1 MNKSSDQSPA
11 VRSLEKRTFTLHLI
25 SQFFHGIAFGTLL
38 LQDIILKKSLFAS
51 DFEITLLVFLT
62 SSAFLFSI
70 YGVEMINRSKN
81 PAATIIIMAAASKV
95 FLLFIPF
102 FEDAGFFIFCI
113 AVMSYIDS
121 MIRPTW
127 NAVYKHNYTEE
138 KRSKLY
144 SYASSLY
151 TIVLLIVITI
161 FGQLLDVDYKI
172 YKIFY
177 PIAGITDFV
186 SLFILA
192 KLVSTGNND
201 YLKEVKKFGAGMSFK
216 LIKDVLIL
224 PVRNLM
230 RIFKDNKSF
239 FRFERNFFFY
249 GMALMIASPAIPIY
263 LVQELNFDYSP
274 ISIAKGLA
282 FHVAMI
288 IFTPLMGRMH
298 GSGKPAKFCG
308 YVFTS
313 LVLFPLLLI
322 SIKYLDNGF
331 LFFSNDI
338 MLFIIFF
345 IFGISMSG
353 VIMSWN
359 LSSIYYSPAAEVS
372 NYQAVHITLTGIRGI
387 FSPFIG
393 FALMELF
400 SISVTFIV
408 SSLLFLFAGI
418 LMFLESRTKD

>member
-1 MNKSSDQSPA
+1 MNKSSNQSPA
-11 VRSLEKRTFTLHLI
+11 ILSLEKRTFTLHLI

-51 DFEITLLVFLT
+51 DFEITLLIFLT

-70 YGVEMINRSKN
+70 YGVEMINRSNN
-81 PAATIIIMAAASKV
+81 PAMTIIIMAAASKV
-95 FLLFIPF
+95 FLLFIPL

-144 SYASSLY
+144 SYASSLF
-151 TIVLLIVITI
+151 TIVLLVIITL
-161 FGQLLDVDYKI
+161 FGQLLDVDYKV

-177 PIAGITDFV
+177 PLAGVTDFV
-186 SLFILA
+186 SLYILA
-192 KLVSTGNND
+192 KLVSTSNGD
-201 YLKEVKKFGAGMSFK
+201 YLKKVKIFGAGISFK

-230 RIFKDNKSF
+230 RIFKVNKPF

-249 GMALMIASPAIPIY
+249 GMAIMIASPAIPIY
-263 LVQELNFDYSP
+263 LVRELNFDYSP

-308 YVFTS
+308 YVFSS
-313 LVLFPLLLI
+313 LVL
-322 SIKYLDNGF
+322 
-331 LFFSNDI
+331 
-338 MLFIIFF
+338 
-345 IFGISMSG
+345 
-353 VIMSWN
+353 
-359 LSSIYYSPAAEVS
+359 
-372 NYQAVHITLTGIRGI
+372 
-387 FSPFIG
+387 
-393 FALMELF
+393 
-400 SISVTFIV
+400 
-408 SSLLFLFAGI
+408 
-418 LMFLESRTKD
+418 

>member
-1 MNKSSDQSPA
+1 MNKSSNQSPA
-11 VRSLEKRTFTLHLI
+11 ILSLEKRTFTLHLI

-51 DFEITLLVFLT
+51 DFEITLLIFLT

-70 YGVEMINRSKN
+70 YGVEMINRSNN
-81 PAATIIIMAAASKV
+81 PAMTIIIMAAASKV
-95 FLLFIPF
+95 FLLFIPL

-144 SYASSLY
+144 SYASSLF
-151 TIVLLIVITI
+151 TIVLLVIITL
-161 FGQLLDVDYKI
+161 FGQLLDVDYKV

-177 PIAGITDFV
+177 PLAGVTDFV
-186 SLFILA
+186 SLYILA
-192 KLVSTGNND
+192 KLVSTSNGD
-201 YLKEVKKFGAGMSFK
+201 YLKKVKIFGAGISFK

-230 RIFKDNKSF
+230 RIFKVNKPF

-249 GMALMIASPAIPIY
+249 GMAIMIASPAIPIY
-263 LVQELNFDYSP
+263 LVRELNFDYSP

-308 YVFTS
+308 YVFSS
-313 LVLFPLLLI
+313 LVLFPVLLI
-322 SIKYLDNGF
+322 LIKYLDNGF
-331 LFFSNDI
+331 LFLSNDM
-338 MLFIIFF
+338 MLFSTFF
-345 IFGISMSG
+345 VFGISMSG
-353 VIMSWN
+353 VILSWN
-359 LSSIYYSPAAEVS
+359 LSSIYYAPAAEVS

-400 SISVTFIV
+400 SIRVTFIV
-408 SSLLFLFAGI
+408 SALLFLFAGI
-418 LMFLESRTKD
+418 MMFFENRKDD

>member
-11 VRSLEKRTFTLHLI
+11 IQSLEKRTFTLHLI

-70 YGVEMINRSKN
+70 YGVEMINRSNN
-81 PAATIIIMAAASKV
+81 PAKTIIIMAATSKV
-95 FLLFIPF
+95 FLLFVPF
-102 FEDAGFFIFCI
+102 FEDAVFFIFCI
-113 AVMSYIDS
+113 AIMSYIDS

-138 KRSKLY
+138 NRSKLY
-144 SYASSLY
+144 SYSSSMY

-161 FGQLLDVDYKI
+161 FGQLLDVDYKV

-177 PIAGITDFV
+177 PLAGITDFV
-186 SLFILA
+186 SLYILA
-192 KLVSTGNND
+192 KLVSTGNNG
-201 YLKEVKKFGAGMSFK
+201 YLKKIKFFSSSISFR
-216 LIKDVLIL
+216 LIKDVLML

-263 LVQELNFDYSP
+263 LVQELKFDYSP

-308 YVFTS
+308 YIFSS
-313 LVLFPLLLI
+313 LVLYPVLLI
-322 SIKYLDNGF
+322 FIKYLDNGF
-331 LFFSNDI
+331 LFISNDM
-338 MLFIIFF
+338 MLFITFF

-353 VIMSWN
+353 VILSWN
-359 LSSIYYSPAAEVS
+359 LSSIYYAPAAEVS
-372 NYQAVHITLTGIRGI
+372 NYQAIHITLTGIRGI

-393 FALMELF
+393 FAIMKLF
-400 SISVTFIV
+400 SISVTFVV
-408 SSLLFLFAGI
+408 SALLFLFAGI
-418 LMFLESRTKD
+418 MMFLESRRKD